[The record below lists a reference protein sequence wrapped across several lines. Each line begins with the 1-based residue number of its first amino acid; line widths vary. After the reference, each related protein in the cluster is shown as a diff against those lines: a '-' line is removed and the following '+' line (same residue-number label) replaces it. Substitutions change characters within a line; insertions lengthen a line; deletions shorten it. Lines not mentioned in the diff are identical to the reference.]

1 MLNFKN
7 MKSNETAEAVLIVLK
22 TIGKWF
28 LIAALILLV
37 LFSIFFAFV
46 KINDYIQSRPHVV
59 GELLKIKLDE
69 KLNDVL
75 FKTEGLELVK
85 EDLNAKKEVTRYSN
99 KDSSIAIDIELGRV
113 SGIFYKCNNNYME
126 VNNIF
131 CNDSGEMVLKKYDD
145 VRVLCSKDQIKYRV
159 YDAVNYGVR
168 YYVHSNK
175 VAGFY
180 VSKPSYLETLVGI
193 NWIQCE

>member
-1 MLNFKN
+1 

-28 LIAALILLV
+28 LIAALILLA
-37 LFSIFFAFV
+37 LFSIFYALV
-46 KINDYIQSRPHVV
+46 KINDYIESRPHVV
-59 GELLKIKLDE
+59 DEFLKIKLDE

-75 FKTEGLELVK
+75 FRIEGLKLDEEALK
-85 EDLNAKKEVTRYSN
+85 AKKESVTRYHN
-99 KDSSIAIDIELGRV
+99 KDSGISIDVESGRV
-113 SGIFYKCNNNYME
+113 SVIVYKCRDNSDYMN

-131 CNDSGEMVLKKYDD
+131 CNDLGEKVLEKYDK
-145 VRVLCSKDQIKYRV
+145 VRILCSKELIEMRV

-168 YYVHSNK
+168 YYLISNK
-175 VAGFY
+175 IVAFY

-193 NWIQCE
+193 NWHQCE

>member
-1 MLNFKN
+1 

-28 LIAALILLV
+28 LIAALVLLA

-46 KINDYIQSRPHVV
+46 KINDYIESRPHVV
-59 GELLKIKLDE
+59 NEFLKIKLDE

-75 FKTEGLELVK
+75 FRIEGLELVK
-85 EDLNAKKEVTRYSN
+85 EDLKANKEVTKYSN
-99 KDSSIAIDIELGRV
+99 KDSRIAIDIESGRV
-113 SGIFYKCNNNYME
+113 SGIIYECKNDTDYMV

-131 CNDSGEMVLKKYDD
+131 CNDPGEKILKKYDD
-145 VRVLCSKDQIKYRV
+145 VRILCSKDQIKFRV

-168 YYVHSNK
+168 YYVFSNK
-175 VAGFY
+175 IVGFY

-193 NWIQCE
+193 NWSQCE